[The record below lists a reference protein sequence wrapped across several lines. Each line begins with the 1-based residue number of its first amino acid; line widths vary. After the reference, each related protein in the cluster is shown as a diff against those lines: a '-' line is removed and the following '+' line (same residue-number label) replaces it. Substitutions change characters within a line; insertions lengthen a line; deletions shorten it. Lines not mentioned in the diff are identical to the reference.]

1 MKMLLLYGY
10 MYVDDIVRPRLR
22 GFRIGSPK
30 ITHDVSKRE
39 LME

>member
-1 MKMLLLYGY
+1 

-22 GFRIGSPK
+22 GFRIDSPK

-39 LME
+39 LMA